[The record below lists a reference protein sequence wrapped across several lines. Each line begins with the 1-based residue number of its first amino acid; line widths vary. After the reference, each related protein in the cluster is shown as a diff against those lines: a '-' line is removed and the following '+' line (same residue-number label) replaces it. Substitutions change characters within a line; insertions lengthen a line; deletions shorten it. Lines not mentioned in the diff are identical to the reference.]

1 MRVPARLFVALLLL
15 AAAPPA
21 CISYAV
27 ERLPVVATLPPPPPP
42 EDRPSLTYTI
52 RPVSS
57 LGMNGTS
64 GGFPD
69 FNPERLNEEIPAVL
83 SATGWFRSV
92 EPAAEGVQGDLQLDI
107 VLQSSGNDMI
117 MVASACLLFIIPTWR
132 TVTFDL
138 TAEVRSTDGR
148 WKRYQYEDE
157 ARDIYWL
164 PLVLGMS
171 FAPWGQVYP
180 ELRENMVRTLVLDLH
195 ADGFLVRPAA
205 P

>member
-1 MRVPARLFVALLLL
+1 MRVRPRLFVALLLIVV
-15 AAAPPA
+15 APTA

-27 ERLPVVATLPPPPPP
+27 ERLPVASLPSPPPPD
-42 EDRPSLTYTI
+42 DRPSLTYTI

-138 TAEVRSTDGR
+138 TAEVRATDGR

>member
-1 MRVPARLFVALLLL
+1 MRIRPGLFVALLLI

-27 ERLPVVATLPPPPPP
+27 ERLPVVDSLPPPPAP
-42 EDRPSLTYTI
+42 EDRPSLTYTV

-57 LGMNGTS
+57 LGMNGTA

-83 SATGWFRSV
+83 AATGWFRSI
-92 EPAAEGVQGDLQLDI
+92 EPAKDGEEGDLQLDL

-138 TAEVRSTDGR
+138 TAEVRAKDGR

-195 ADGFLVRPAA
+195 TDGFLVRPAA

>member
-1 MRVPARLFVALLLL
+1 MRLPARLFVALLLL

-117 MVASACLLFIIPTWR
+117 MVASACLLFVIPTWR
-132 TVTFDL
+132 TVNFDL
-138 TAEVRSTDGR
+138 VVEARAADGR

-195 ADGFLVRPAA
+195 TDGFLVRPKA